1 MVVMAACH
9 TFGYRES
16 MPMSCLRAS
25 LSAVALIAVAAC
37 SPSVPDSG
45 AGVGFTDYNSY
56 LRQRE
61 AALRTGQ
68 PAPVP
73 PAGIAAPTPV
83 TLPPAAP
90 AGTGFSTDRISATL
104 NGGQAPAPAT
114 GVGAPLSGTTAF
126 DPNLAGPALEDP
138 NRPRGI
144 TPAGIREES
153 GEVVAVAG
161 SAGISDEQDF
171 QAVSQRETIASD
183 AERIA
188 RNRLQYQQIQP
199 TDLPQRPADTGP
211 NIVAYA
217 LATTHGV
224 GQQQYQRSG
233 FGSNPERACAKF
245 ASPDLAQQAF
255 LERGGPDRD
264 RLGVD
269 PDGDGFACSWDP
281 RPFRTV
287 QN

>member
-1 MVVMAACH
+1 MPMPRLNVSRLNVSCRNLSRLPVSLCVLALVAIAAC
-9 TFGYRES
+9 T
-16 MPMSCLRAS
+16 PT
-25 LSAVALIAVAAC
+25 
-37 SPSVPDSG
+37 VPDSG

-61 AALRTGQ
+61 AALRTGG
-68 PAPVP
+68 PAPLPPGGPVAAVPTSVP
-73 PAGIAAPTPV
+73 PV
-83 TLPPAAP
+83 Q
-90 AGTGFSTDRISATL
+90 TGFSTERIGATL
-104 NGGQAPAPAT
+104 NGAAPAAT
-114 GVGAPLSGTTAF
+114 PGAPLSGTTAF
-126 DPNLAGPALEDP
+126 DPGLAGVEDP

-144 TPAGIREES
+144 TPQGIREES
-153 GEVVAVAG
+153 GEVAAVAG

-171 QAVSQRETIASD
+171 GAVSARETIQSD

-188 RNRLQYQQIQP
+188 RNRSQYVQIQP

-211 NIVAYA
+211 NIVAFA

-224 GQQQYQRSG
+224 GQSQYRRSG
-233 FGSNPERACAKF
+233 SGGNAERACAKYPS
-245 ASPDLAQQAF
+245 ADLAQQAF

-281 RPFRTV
+281 RPFRAV

>member
-1 MVVMAACH
+1 MNIPSRRAPLYLVALVV
-9 TFGYRES
+9 
-16 MPMSCLRAS
+16 
-25 LSAVALIAVAAC
+25 LSACA
-37 SPSVPDSG
+37 PSVPDSG
-45 AGVGFTDYNSY
+45 SGVGFTDYNSY

-61 AALRTGQ
+61 AALRTGA
-68 PAPVP
+68 PAPTPPGGPIAPAQIAPAQVP
-73 PAGIAAPTPV
+73 PAND
-83 TLPPAAP
+83 
-90 AGTGFSTDRISATL
+90 GFSTDRISASL
-104 NGGQAPAPAT
+104 NGAPQATPAP
-114 GVGAPLSGTTAF
+114 GAPLSGTPAF
-126 DPNLAGPALEDP
+126 DPTSAAAADS

-153 GEVVAVAG
+153 GEVNGQRAA

-171 QAVSQRETIASD
+171 GAVSARETIESD

-188 RNRLQYQQIQP
+188 ANRAQYEQIQP
-199 TDLPQRPADTGP
+199 TELPQRPANTGP
-211 NIVAYA
+211 NIVAFA
-217 LATTHGV
+217 LSTTHGV
-224 GQQQYQRSG
+224 GQQMYQRSG

-245 ASPDLAQQAF
+245 PSPDLAQEAF

-281 RPFRTV
+281 RPFRAV

>member
-1 MVVMAACH
+1 MPMFNFRAPLCLAILVALAAC
-9 TFGYRES
+9 T
-16 MPMSCLRAS
+16 
-25 LSAVALIAVAAC
+25 
-37 SPSVPDSG
+37 PSVPDSG

-61 AALRTGQ
+61 AALRTG
-68 PAPVP
+68 AP
-73 PAGIAAPTPV
+73 APTPPGGPV
-83 TLPPAAP
+83 AVAPAAAP
-90 AGTGFSTDRISATL
+90 VGTPGFSTDRINATL
-104 NGGQAPAPAT
+104 NAGNGTQTTTPT
-114 GVGAPLSGTTAF
+114 GAPISGTTAF
-126 DPNLAGPALEDP
+126 DPALARADDP

-144 TPAGIREES
+144 TPAGIQEQS
-153 GEVVAVAG
+153 GEVLAAN
-161 SAGISDEQDF
+161 AATGISDEQDF
-171 QAVSQRETIASD
+171 SAVSARETIQSD

-188 RNRLQYQQIQP
+188 RNRSQYEQIQP
-199 TDLPQRPADTGP
+199 TDLPQRPSDTGP

-224 GQQQYQRSG
+224 GQPQYQRGG

-245 ASPDLAQQAF
+245 PSPDLAQQAF

-269 PDGDGFACSWDP
+269 PDGDGFACAWDP
-281 RPFRTV
+281 RPFRAG